1 MRYLSSASPNSSP
14 FAVKLKAFGRF
25 LHRICGPD
33 KNIALML
40 TQGFLLYQ
48 QDIDDSEDTDDSE
61 GTDDSEDTNSKML
74 ERAIKIVDPKC
85 I

>member
-1 MRYLSSASPNSSP
+1 
-14 FAVKLKAFGRF
+14 
-25 LHRICGPD
+25 
-33 KNIALML
+33 ML

-85 I
+85 V